1 MPTNSRALRLEC
13 SQRYEK
19 RDLGNVL
26 IDKYPSRYSIFIDLL
41 LYARIALY
49 YTRYFLIFVCLYYR
63 KIISLKISLFR
74 YNEIKGM
81 KESKDVYLDAL

>member
-26 IDKYPSRYSIFIDLL
+26 IDKYPSRYSVFIDLL

-49 YTRYFLIFVCLYYR
+49 YTCYF
-63 KIISLKISLFR
+63 
-74 YNEIKGM
+74 
-81 KESKDVYLDAL
+81 